1 MLLFCINVILCRY
14 YYWVGD
20 LAVAEETIALLPEG
34 YLPVSVKSG
43 QNVPELRQHI
53 ERMLLDLTAILQ
65 QRQEQEE
72 EREETK

>member
-1 MLLFCINVILCRY
+1 MLLFCINVKLCRY
-14 YYWVGD
+14 YYCVGD
-20 LAVAEETIALLPEG
+20 LAVSEETIALLPEG